1 MNKSNARAISV
12 AVFWLTLVV
21 QIPKFCAEVNQTVA
35 PRTQAPTL
43 SGLRSCT
50 KNQMKYVYTE
60 CDVTNGRWKVGVPL
74 KPELCRME
82 RPPIPERGT
91 QCTFSC
97 PEGQYLD
104 IQSQKCL
111 KCKPGTF
118 SLSGGIRFRSW
129 QTLPSGFLTW
139 GSDPDND
146 EVSSRSQSKCNK
158 TVWSAEG
165 DFIESAGDFCK
176 SVLAYSV
183 TLEKDGNISIVY
195 RSDDED
201 ALFHVKVANDFCTT
215 SHGGKHRFNLYP
227 EFRWKRTY
235 VPLQRGRNVI
245 FMESF
250 TFESAESNHHEER
263 FSGSGGG
270 VKNNVL
276 RTVQIKEI
284 KITGLSYTSECT
296 NCEPGTYSGEGA
308 AYCKKC
314 DANTFSKEGADSCTK
329 CASNE
334 YSAPGSVKCLKK
346 PKCSS
351 KDFYEMW
358 SDCDA
363 KSKTQR
369 TFFWVIPKIC
379 EGGIALP
386 PPAEEMD
393 CPPCNPGQFKNGS
406 QCAFCGQGQYS
417 DGKSACKKCPPST
430 SPDVGLF
437 FRWWRNLPKNLF
449 EFFCLSEKERSC
461 KSSTG
466 WRQFNTFMD
475 TGVGHADDAEV
486 GLMLRVP
493 GFKSATSTFVIE
505 FEVQC
510 KSFCTFI
517 IEMRRPMQGKMTILT
532 KHGMQPKTKFIYKIN
547 GDGPASF
554 RMKFIKNE
562 GDPDDDYEYSQDRFI
577 LYAMNVTNSFNGGAS
592 QCSEC
597 PLGVG
602 SEGKGCVQ
610 CGEGSY
616 LENKKCFKCPKGTY
630 LDAKNPFHS
639 NACKKCSPG
648 TKSSEGS
655 SHCYSDCHVHSPD
668 GRHFDFTALGG
679 YMQRKNSK
687 MFTSHGYPF
696 YRLFNVTV
704 CGKEDAVSTCMNN
717 FTKEESKDHSS
728 KAIKAMICR
737 STVIPSHERK
747 ENIIAQSMS
756 LGDYLEKITFGNPY
770 KTSNDDNQTRS
781 AAAEEK
787 SHRTRRDENMNHDVL
802 PTDVNFFFKSL
813 QSSARCTK
821 GYSTIITMRCD
832 QTAVD
837 RGYIAP
843 SPGCVTGTC
852 DGCLYQLFWH
862 SVHACPLC
870 TYSDYQNITSA
881 CIKGKVTKHYVW
893 NYPKMCKDGVE
904 LPESTSRNC
913 SVLERTVLDLKIFII
928 VFILMVFLLILLI
941 IVLLIAEHQRRMDF
955 VSSRLNYKYSRLIDE
970 AHYKDGELPASE
982 KCTLEEGEE
991 EDEVILA
998 RRSGGNG
1005 RRILDRLKKIGSPK
1019 NRNDFPEFETI
1030 NLTERVRN
1038 NSSGDEI

>member
-201 ALFHVKVANDFCTT
+201 ALFHVKV
-215 SHGGKHRFNLYP
+215 
-227 EFRWKRTY
+227 
-235 VPLQRGRNVI
+235 PLQRGRNVI

-284 KITGLSYTSECT
+284 KITEKMIEHLYYMLLQLACHTPLNAPIVNQEHT
-296 NCEPGTYSGEGA
+296 VAKEPRT
-308 AYCKKC
+308 
-314 DANTFSKEGADSCTK
+314 
-329 CASNE
+329 
-334 YSAPGSVKCLKK
+334 PGSVKCLKK

-852 DGCLYQLFWH
+852 DGCLRGKL
-862 SVHACPLC
+862 
-870 TYSDYQNITSA
+870 QNITYGTIQNIHNCFHSHGLLVDPSDNSTVN
-881 CIKGKVTKHYVW
+881 CRT
-893 NYPKMCKDGVE
+893 PEKDG
-904 LPESTSRNC
+904 
-913 SVLERTVLDLKIFII
+913 
-928 VFILMVFLLILLI
+928 
-941 IVLLIAEHQRRMDF
+941 
-955 VSSRLNYKYSRLIDE
+955 LNYKYSRLIDE

-1038 NSSGDEI
+1038 NSSAILESKFIGFTHLCSE